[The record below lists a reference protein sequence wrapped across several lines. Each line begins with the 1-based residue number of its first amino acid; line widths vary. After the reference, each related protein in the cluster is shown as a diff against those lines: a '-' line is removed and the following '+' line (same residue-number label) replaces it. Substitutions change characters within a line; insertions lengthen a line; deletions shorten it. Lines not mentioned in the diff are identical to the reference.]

1 MIVDMIT
8 DRGNLHLEIQIS
20 RKSPVGVL
28 RTSFREK
35 GKVKHTQHGRITGCT
50 LAQLKLIQ
58 LAFNEKVIPVDDP
71 EAFEITDSRE
81 YGASRTLADLA
92 HQLELPQML
101 YSRRESWVNAA
112 LAMIIGRI
120 IYPGS
125 KLSLCHQ
132 QANSCLWEACG
143 VQGIPDVDEHCY
155 AVMDK
160 LLQRQKAVQKKLAKK
175 HLYSRYMVLYDIT
188 SVYFEGAYEGSELVK
203 FGYNRDRKRSKE
215 QVVVG
220 LICNDGGCPV
230 GVEVFAG
237 NTKDETTVL
246 DKIREIRNDYGLDEV
261 IFVGDRGMLTKSNL
275 TELRDDDDVK
285 TITAL
290 THGDIQKLLERQVIA
305 PDLFDE
311 TLSREVLDPDSPDR
325 RYCLCRNEATAWHE
339 SETRDRLLSLTAT
352 ALDKIAGYRRKTTSE
367 KLGAR
372 VGKVLAKYKT
382 GKFIHWSV
390 EPAEQAVSAEHR
402 LVWARDEDR
411 ITREKRLD
419 GCYVICTDVPSALM
433 DTQRVVDTYKDLKHV
448 EQAFRTLK
456 TADLHMRPVYHK
468 TDDRIRSHIF
478 LCMLSYYLEWHLLR
492 RLKPLFEADGQN
504 KDRRWTLR
512 GVIASLAQITRNK
525 VKTGEATFYRNSK
538 PTEEQQKILSLL
550 GTAL

>member
-1 MIVDMIT
+1 MIT
-8 DRGNLHLEIQIS
+8 DHGNLHLEIQTS
-20 RKSPVGVL
+20 RKSPAGIL
-28 RTSFREK
+28 RTSFREE
-35 GKVKHTQHGRITGCT
+35 GKVKHSQHGRITGCT
-50 LAQLKLIQ
+50 LDQLKLIQ
-58 LAFNEKVIPVDDP
+58 LAFKEKVVPVDDP
-71 EAFEITDSRE
+71 DAFEITESRE

-92 HQLELPQML
+92 YQLELPQML
-101 YSRRESWVNAA
+101 YSRREPWVNAA

-160 LLQRQKAVQKKLAKK
+160 LLQRQKAVQKKLAEK
-175 HLYSRYMVLYDIT
+175 HLCSRYMVLYDIT
-188 SVYFEGAYEGSELVK
+188 SVYFEGAYESSELVT
-203 FGYNRDRKRSKE
+203 FGYNRDRKRGKE

-220 LICNDGGCPV
+220 LICNDEGCPV

-246 DKIREIRNDYGLDEV
+246 DKIREIRNDYGLNEV

-290 THGDIQKLLERQVIA
+290 THGDIQKLLERQVIV

-325 RYCLCRNEATAWHE
+325 RYCLCRNEAMTWRE
-339 SETRDRLLSLTAT
+339 SETRDRLLGLTAT
-352 ALDKIAGYRRKTTSE
+352 GLDKITNYRRKTTPE

-419 GCYVICTDVPSALM
+419 GCYVICTDVPPALM

-456 TADLHMRPVYHK
+456 TTDLQMRPVYHK
-468 TDDRIRSHIF
+468 TDDRICSHIF
-478 LCMLSYYLEWHLLR
+478 LCMLSYYLEWHLLK
-492 RLKPLFEADGQN
+492 RLRPLFEADGQN

-525 VKTGEATFYRNSK
+525 VSIGEATFYRNSK